1 MTFIRKHKWT
11 LIVLCALVV
20 LWTVMEVTQELL
32 TQYTS
37 SLREQLPALRN
48 QAQVEA
54 IEVKIEF
61 WQPIRLFVSNF
72 WGYLIYFFM
81 ALPLLTLIFKLEPWL
96 TLAYYL
102 LAHLC
107 TYIFSCLIMGGGLEM
122 VIAPLKQSGYMMLR
136 GYLIWAI
143 CAIALHFWKG
153 QKRKKVQA

>member
-20 LWTVMEVTQELL
+20 LWTVLEVAQVLL
-32 TQYTS
+32 AHYDS
-37 SLREQLPALRN
+37 SLREQLFDLRN

-54 IEVKIEF
+54 IEAKIEF
-61 WQPIRLFVSNF
+61 LQPIIRFVGNSSF
-72 WGYLIYFFM
+72 YLIYFFM
-81 ALPLLTLIFKLEPWL
+81 ALPLLTLLFKLDSWL

-122 VIAPLKQSGYMMLR
+122 VTAPLKQSGYMVLR

-143 CAIALHFWKG
+143 FAAVLYLRKRQQ
-153 QKRKKVQA
+153 QKAVQA

>member
-1 MTFIRKHKWT
+1 MTFVRKHKWT

-20 LWTVMEVTQELL
+20 LWTLRGVTQMLL
-32 TQYTS
+32 TNYEST
-37 SLREQLPALRN
+37 LWEQLPTLRN

-54 IEVKIEF
+54 IEEKIEF
-61 WQPIRLFVSNF
+61 LQPIIRFVGNS

-81 ALPLLTLIFKLEPWL
+81 ALPLLTLLFKLEPWL

-122 VIAPLKQSGYMMLR
+122 VTAPLKQSGYMMLR

-143 CAIALHFWKG
+143 CSIALYFWKG

>member
-20 LWTVMEVTQELL
+20 LWTVMEVTQGLL

-54 IEVKIEF
+54 IEAKIEF
-61 WQPIRLFVSNF
+61 WQPISLFVSNF

-81 ALPLLTLIFKLEPWL
+81 ALPLLTLLFKLDSWL

-107 TYIFSCLIMGGGLEM
+107 TYIFSCLIMGGGL
-122 VIAPLKQSGYMMLR
+122 
-136 GYLIWAI
+136 
-143 CAIALHFWKG
+143 
-153 QKRKKVQA
+153 